1 MIRTTSNLKSAAF
14 FLAIVLIA
22 LALWRR
28 NPNNQPSVN
37 PAPAPNSVNP
47 QQNTAVIP
55 QTPQGT
61 QYRCRMDWFYKES
74 PGAAPKTRIIVE
86 PNITGA
92 KLVEPNG
99 QFFQGSDYGC
109 YISIKAG
116 KCVAFKLDSPQF
128 RAITNEWEKCD
139 TNSADVN
146 GRQFQD
152 SSTGE
157 WYYFFGSDYLFVL
170 Q

>member
-1 MIRTTSNLKSAAF
+1 
-14 FLAIVLIA
+14 
-22 LALWRR
+22 
-28 NPNNQPSVN
+28 
-37 PAPAPNSVNP
+37 
-47 QQNTAVIP
+47 
-55 QTPQGT
+55 
-61 QYRCRMDWFYKES
+61 MDWFYKES
-74 PGAAPKTRIIVE
+74 PGAEPKTRITVE

-109 YISIKAG
+109 YIPVSAG
-116 KCVAFKLDSPQF
+116 KCVGFKFDPSQF
-128 RAITNEWEKCD
+128 RTITTEWQKCD
-139 TNSADVN
+139 PNSADVN

-152 SSTGE
+152 PQTGE